1 MREYVAPATEEEYL
15 YEVNK
20 LTGQCKKI
28 VYAAYLKTTAY
39 MQLQELSNS
48 FNFEQYMNQ
57 DQENNDA
64 DQTLNEINQAVKK
77 AQKSVY

>member
-1 MREYVAPATEEEYL
+1 MRSTSLLDNVKE
-15 YEVNK
+15 
-20 LTGQCKKI
+20 

-48 FNFEQYMNQ
+48 FNFEQYMSQ
-57 DQENNDA
+57 DQEKNDA
-64 DQTLNEINQAVKK
+64 DQTLNEINQAAKK